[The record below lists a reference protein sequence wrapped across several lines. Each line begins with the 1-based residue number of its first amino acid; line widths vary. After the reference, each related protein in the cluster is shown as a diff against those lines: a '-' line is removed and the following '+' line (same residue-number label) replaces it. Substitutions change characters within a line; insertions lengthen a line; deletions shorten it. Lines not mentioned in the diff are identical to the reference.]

1 MDPFE
6 DFSDLLCLEGP
17 KRPNDLFFD
26 DAIHDAVVCSTR
38 RVVIVYGRAGSGR
51 THVAG
56 IARLALYAAGC
67 VVVSIETTFENSAST
82 TLTRRGIAAACA
94 DKCALAGRGVVFVA
108 VGRVVR
114 PDATTLHTM
123 AYMNEAVLRRKYGIG
138 CERLNRVYQCNI
150 GALHRFREYGVR
162 AQRTD
167 VTTSGVGSSAAT
179 LAPSNAALL
188 ERVFLWQARRRGRHV
203 YDADAF
209 SYADIVLAAHA
220 DLEIECPE
228 ILLECVTALVGNAPK
243 DARGGRCASRGSNE
257 PRDEGGGGGGKRQ
270 RRRDEL
276 DGGRAA
282 RCSYKRRDADP
293 EPFLHVQHESDG
305 EDDEA
310 HQDPAHERERG

>member
-6 DFSDLLCLEGP
+6 DFADLLCLEGP

-26 DAIHDAVVCSTR
+26 DAIHDAVVSSSR

-51 THVAG
+51 THIAR

-82 TLTRRGIAAACA
+82 TLTRRGIAAACPEI
-94 DKCALAGRGVVFVA
+94 CSLAGRGVVFVTL
-108 VGRVVR
+108 GRVVR

-123 AYMNEAVLRRKYGIG
+123 AYMNEAVLRGRYGVG
-138 CERLNRVYQCNI
+138 RERLNRVYQCNI

-179 LAPSNAALL
+179 LVPSNATLL
-188 ERVFLWQARRRGRHV
+188 ERVFLWQARRRGKHV

-209 SYADIVLAAHA
+209 SYADVVIAAHA
-220 DLEIECPE
+220 ELEIECPE
-228 ILLECVTALVGNAPK
+228 ILLECLTSMVGNAPS
-243 DARGGRCASRGSNE
+243 AATL
-257 PRDEGGGGGGKRQ
+257 KRTM
-270 RRRDEL
+270 R
-276 DGGRAA
+276 
-282 RCSYKRRDADP
+282 
-293 EPFLHVQHESDG
+293 
-305 EDDEA
+305 
-310 HQDPAHERERG
+310 

>member
-6 DFSDLLCLEGP
+6 DFADLLRLEGP

-26 DAIHDAVVCSTR
+26 DAIHDAVVASSR

-51 THVAG
+51 THVAA
-56 IARLALYAAGC
+56 IARRALYAAGC
-67 VVVSIETTFENSAST
+67 VVVSVETTFENSAST

-94 DKCALAGRGVVFVA
+94 DKCTLAGRGVVFVTL
-108 VGRVVR
+108 GRVVR

-123 AYMNEAVLRRKYGIG
+123 AYMNEEALRRRYGVG

-150 GALHRFREYGVR
+150 GALHRFREHGVR

-167 VTTSGVGSSAAT
+167 VATSGVGSSAAT
-179 LAPSNAALL
+179 LAPTNVALL

-220 DLEIECPE
+220 GLEVECPE
-228 ILLECVTALVGNAPK
+228 ILLECVTAMVGNAPK
-243 DARGGRCASRGSNE
+243 DARGGRSAPHASHE
-257 PRDEGGGGGGKRQ
+257 PRDEDGGGGGKRQ
-270 RRRDEL
+270 RRREDL
-276 DGGRAA
+276 DRRRAA
-282 RCSYKRRDADP
+282 RCSYQRRDADP

-305 EDDEA
+305 DDDEA
-310 HQDPAHERERG
+310 HEDPARER

>member
-1 MDPFE
+1 MDPFA
-6 DFSDLLCLEGP
+6 DFSDLLCLAGP
-17 KRPNDLFFD
+17 KRPNDLFYD
-26 DAIHDAVVCSTR
+26 DAIHDVVVSSAM
-38 RVVIVYGRAGSGR
+38 RVVIVYGRVGSGR

-67 VVVSIETTFENSAST
+67 VVVSVETNFENSAST
-82 TLTRRGIAAACA
+82 TLTRRGIASACA
-94 DKCALAGRGVVFVA
+94 EMCTLAGRGVVFVT

-123 AYMNEAVLRRKYGIG
+123 AYMNEAALRRRYGIG

-150 GALHRFREYGVR
+150 GALHRFREHGVR

-179 LAPSNAALL
+179 LAPSNSALL
-188 ERVFLWQARRRGRHV
+188 ERVFLWQARRRGKHV

-220 DLEIECPE
+220 ELELECPE
-228 ILLECVTALVGNAPK
+228 ILLECLTAMVGNAPK
-243 DARGGRCASRGSNE
+243 SGRSGRSCGSNE
-257 PRDEGGGGGGKRQ
+257 PRDEDGGGGGNRQ

-293 EPFLHVQHESDG
+293 EPFLHVHHESDG
-305 EDDEA
+305 DDDEA
-310 HQDPAHERERG
+310 QEEPAYEREHR